1 MQVETDAAAISAY
14 IIFLSKY
21 GLPTAEEIKVKER
34 HELEELAMVNIIDI
48 KWKHDLVIYSFGQ
61 CYVPI
66 NIIL

>member
-48 KWKHDLVIYSFGQ
+48 NRNMIWLFTPLGNVMYR
-61 CYVPI
+61 
-66 NIIL
+66 